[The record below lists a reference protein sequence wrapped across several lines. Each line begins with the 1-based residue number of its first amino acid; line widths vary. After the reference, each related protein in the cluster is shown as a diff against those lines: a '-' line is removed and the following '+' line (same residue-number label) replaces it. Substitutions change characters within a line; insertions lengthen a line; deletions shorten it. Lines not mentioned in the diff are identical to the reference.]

1 MAETQALSK
10 LLPPQAAG
18 IMTLKHLSTINY
30 VPGCEDTGKIYN
42 AHPLGAQS

>member
-1 MAETQALSK
+1 MAETRALSK

-30 VPGCEDTGKIYN
+30 VPGCEDTGKIHD